1 MKLLMTGAFN
11 CTAEQ
16 KLNIEKLGC
25 EVMFQQMENE
35 PLSAEMFTA
44 DAVICNGL
52 FLHNDLDKF
61 PNLKFVQLISAGLD
75 RVPVERMN
83 DKGITLCNARGVYS
97 TPMAE
102 WALTGVLTLYKHT
115 NTFYSNQQNHKWIKD
130 RNVKE
135 LTGSKVCIVGCG
147 SVGTECAKMF
157 KHFASEIIAVDIVKP
172 KSDLFDNYYTINN
185 VTEAVKNVDVVILT
199 LPLTD
204 ETRNLFNK
212 ELFSHFKNDAILVN
226 IARGAVVNEE
236 DLINVLKNGEI
247 GGAVLDVFSTEPLN
261 EESEL
266 WNFPNVIITP
276 HNSFVSPKNNERL
289 YNVIYNNLK
298 EYMKGEENS

>member
-35 PLSAEMFTA
+35 PLSQEMYEAEA
-44 DAVICNGL
+44 IICNGL
-52 FLHNDLDKF
+52 FLYNDLDKF
-61 PNLKFVQLISAGLD
+61 PNLKFVQLTSAGLD
-75 RVPVERMN
+75 RVPVERMKE
-83 DKGITLCNARGVYS
+83 KGITLCNARGVYS

-115 NTFYSNQQNHKWIKD
+115 NTFYNNQQNHKWVKD

-135 LTGSKVCIVGCG
+135 FSGSTICIVGCG

-157 KHFASEIIAVDIVKP
+157 KPFANEIIAVDIVKSA
-172 KSDLFDNYYTINN
+172 SDLFDNYYTINN
-185 VTEAVKNVDVVILT
+185 VAEAVQNADVVILT
-199 LPLTD
+199 LPLTT
-204 ETRNLFNK
+204 ETKNMFNK
-212 ELFSHFKNDAILVN
+212 ELLSQFKNDAILVN
-226 IARGAVVNEE
+226 IARGAVVNED
-236 DLINVLKNGEI
+236 DLINALKANKL
-247 GGAVLDVFSTEPLN
+247 GGAVLDVFENEPLS

-266 WNFPNVIITP
+266 WNLKNVIITP
-276 HNSFVSPKNNERL
+276 HNSFISPKNNERL
-289 YNVIYNNLK
+289 YKVVYNNIK
-298 EYMKGEENS
+298 DFMKGEENT

>member
-11 CTAEQ
+11 CTDEQ

-35 PLSAEMFTA
+35 PLSEEMYTA
-44 DAVICNGL
+44 DMVICNGL
-52 FLHNDLDKF
+52 FLYNDLDKF
-61 PNLKFVQLISAGLD
+61 KNLKFVQLTSAGLD
-75 RVPVERMN
+75 RVPVQRMK
-83 DKGITLCNARGVYS
+83 DKGIKLYNARGVYS

-102 WALTGVLTLYKHT
+102 WALTGVLALYKHI
-115 NTFYSNQQNHKWIKD
+115 NNFYDNQKNHKWVKD

-135 LTGSKVCIVGCG
+135 LSGSTICIVGCG
-147 SVGTECAKMF
+147 SVGTECAKVF
-157 KHFASEIIAVDIVKP
+157 RPFASEIIAVDVIKP
-172 KSDLFDNYYTINN
+172 INELFDDYYTINN
-185 VTEAVKNVDVVILT
+185 VTQAVKNADVVILT

-212 ELFSHFKNDAILVN
+212 ELLSQFKNNAILVN
-226 IARGAVVNEE
+226 ISRGAVVNEN
-236 DLINVLKNGEI
+236 DLINVLKDNKL

-261 EESEL
+261 KESEL
-266 WNFPNVIITP
+266 WDLQNVVITP

-289 YNVIYNNLK
+289 YNVVYNNLK
-298 EYMKGEENS
+298 EFMKGEENS

>member
-35 PLSAEMFTA
+35 PLSQEVYEAEA
-44 DAVICNGL
+44 IICNGL
-52 FLHNDLDKF
+52 FLYNDLDKF
-61 PNLKFVQLISAGLD
+61 PNLKFVQLTSAGLD
-75 RVPVERMN
+75 RVPVERMKE
-83 DKGITLCNARGVYS
+83 KGITLCNARGVYS

-115 NTFYSNQQNHKWIKD
+115 NAFYNNQQNHKWVKD

-135 LTGSKVCIVGCG
+135 LSGSTICIVGCG

-157 KHFASEIIAVDIVKP
+157 KPFASEIIAVDIVKP
-172 KSDLFDNYYTINN
+172 ASDLFDNYYAINN
-185 VTEAVKNVDVVILT
+185 VAEAVQNADVVILT
-199 LPLTD
+199 LPLTT
-204 ETRNLFNK
+204 ETKNMFNK
-212 ELFSHFKNDAILVN
+212 ELLSQFKNDAILVN
-226 IARGAVVNEE
+226 IARGAVVNET
-236 DLINVLKNGEI
+236 DLINSLKNGKL
-247 GGAVLDVFSTEPLN
+247 GGAVLDVFETEPLD
-261 EESEL
+261 EKSEL
-266 WNFPNVIITP
+266 WDFQNVVITP

-289 YNVIYNNLK
+289 YNVVYNNLK
-298 EYMKGEENS
+298 EFMKGEENA

>member
-35 PLSAEMFTA
+35 PLSAEMFSA
-44 DAVICNGL
+44 DAVICNSL

-61 PNLKFVQLISAGLD
+61 PNLKFVQLTSAGLD
-75 RVPVERMN
+75 RVPVERMKE
-83 DKGITLCNARGVYS
+83 KGITLCNARGVYS

-115 NTFYSNQQNHKWIKD
+115 NTFYNNQQNHKWVKD

-135 LTGSKVCIVGCG
+135 LSGSTICIVGCG

-157 KHFASEIIAVDIVKP
+157 KPFAKEIIAVDIVKP
-172 KSDLFDNYYTINN
+172 TNDLFDTYYTINN
-185 VTEAVKNVDVVILT
+185 VSEAVKNADVVILT

-204 ETRNLFNK
+204 ETRNMFNK
-212 ELFSHFKNDAILVN
+212 ELLSQFKNDAILVN
-226 IARGAVVNEE
+226 IARGAVVNED
-236 DLINVLKNGEI
+236 DLINALKENKLS
-247 GGAVLDVFSTEPLN
+247 GAVLDVFETEPLD
-261 EESEL
+261 EKSEL
-266 WNFPNVIITP
+266 WDFQNVVITP

-289 YNVIYNNLK
+289 YNVVYNNLK
-298 EYMKGEENS
+298 EFMKGEENS